1 MFEGDFKIEKSDEKD
16 FSVEQILKDDKLYL
30 KDSKINSDINYA
42 ITSETQKNNQIDE
55 KNHMKNQNMTL
66 QKPIITNKKKEIIDE
81 EKIKND
87 VKKKNK
93 L

>member
-30 KDSKINSDINYA
+30 KDSKINSDINYV
-42 ITSETQKNNQIDE
+42 ITSETHKNNQIDE

-66 QKPIITNKKKEIIDE
+66 QKPITIKRRKLLMKKK
-81 EKIKND
+81 
-87 VKKKNK
+87 
-93 L
+93 